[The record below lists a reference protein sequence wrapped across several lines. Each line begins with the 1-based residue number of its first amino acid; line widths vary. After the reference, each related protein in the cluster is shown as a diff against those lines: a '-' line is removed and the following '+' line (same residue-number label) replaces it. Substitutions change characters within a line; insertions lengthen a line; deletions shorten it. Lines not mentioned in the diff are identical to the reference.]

1 MNPILNF
8 IMRIFS
14 KPVDPMLPL
23 RLQGRVAI
31 CVGHSRIGDRGA
43 LSVGKVS
50 EWVYNCEVAE
60 ALRWKLER
68 AGVDVDVIS
77 SYPRKT
83 YRAAMK
89 WLADSMRGKGY
100 DCVLELHFNSAGSAA
115 NGYEYL
121 FLEGSKKGREL
132 ATCLMSAHQRVM
144 GDKQKSRGIIPI
156 SGGKRGY
163 SFLMLTPAP
172 AVICEPFF
180 GSNESEWA
188 MYAHECEKLAGIYFD
203 GIKEFLA

>member
-1 MNPILNF
+1 MKPILNAL
-8 IMRIFS
+8 MRIFF
-14 KPVDPMLPL
+14 KPADPMFPA
-23 RLQGRVAI
+23 RLHGRVAI

-43 LSVGKVS
+43 VSTGNVS
-50 EWVYNCEVAE
+50 EWVYNSEVAE
-60 ALRWKLER
+60 ALRWRLER
-68 AGVDVDVIS
+68 AGVDVDVVS

-89 WLADSMRGKGY
+89 WLADMMRGKGY

-132 ATCLMSAHQRVM
+132 ATCLMSAHQRVV
-144 GDKQKSRGIIPI
+144 GGGQKSRGITPI
-156 SGGKRGY
+156 SSGKRGY
-163 SFLMLTPAP
+163 SFLKLTPAP

-180 GSNESEWA
+180 GSNEYEWA